1 MYEMIQE
8 GVSQR
13 PSTSLSLFLMI
24 GEIVLFIAENLYY
37 ANIGRSAKMHWK
49 EEFCVNLAIV
59 IIFIGQMSSVER
71 KKREKSFF
79 HNKKL
84 TASPCGPLCS
94 TEGNEIT
101 WYPFHQQRFVYSLHF
116 YFKHLCIYPVNYTCQ
131 YVSCLKIILLSF
143 KWSTCLEFLDQ
154 TNYPVKKEIQ
164 NSRKTIRCNSYSLG
178 LLGKNGNV

>member
-1 MYEMIQE
+1 MIQE

-13 PSTSLSLFLMI
+13 PSTSLSLFLMM
-24 GEIVLFIAENLYY
+24 GEIVLFITENLYY
-37 ANIGRSAKMHWK
+37 ANIGRSA
-49 EEFCVNLAIV
+49 NLAIV

-131 YVSCLKIILLSF
+131 YVSWLKIILLSF
-143 KWSTCLEFLDQ
+143 K
-154 TNYPVKKEIQ
+154 
-164 NSRKTIRCNSYSLG
+164 
-178 LLGKNGNV
+178 

>member
-1 MYEMIQE
+1 MLSVLLVQANTIAVILLLHIFFHSMWWIPCK
-8 GVSQR
+8 R
-13 PSTSLSLFLMI
+13 FINTKCMKWSLFLMM
-24 GEIVLFIAENLYY
+24 GEIVLFIAENLFY

-131 YVSCLKIILLSF
+131 
-143 KWSTCLEFLDQ
+143 
-154 TNYPVKKEIQ
+154 
-164 NSRKTIRCNSYSLG
+164 
-178 LLGKNGNV
+178 

>member
-13 PSTSLSLFLMI
+13 PSTSLSLFLMM
-24 GEIVLFIAENLYY
+24 GEIVLFITENLFY

-116 YFKHLCIYPVNYTCQ
+116 YFCQ
-131 YVSCLKIILLSF
+131 LYMPICVLAEDNIIIFQMINLFGILGPNKLSSQ
-143 KWSTCLEFLDQ
+143 KGDSKQQKD
-154 TNYPVKKEIQ
+154 Y
-164 NSRKTIRCNSYSLG
+164 
-178 LLGKNGNV
+178 